1 MRIELPSAT
10 WDPAALRADEDAH
23 TLTVASLPAVDWLQ
37 VAPWDL
43 DPGVPLRA
51 HVPDQEPASITITF

>member
-23 TLTVASLPAVDWLQ
+23 TLTVAPQPALDWPS
-37 VAPWDL
+37 VAPWGL
-43 DPGVPLRA
+43 EPGVPLRA
-51 HVPDQEPASITITF
+51 QVPEQALPTLTITF